1 MRRAAALAAAAALG
15 AVFAPA
21 AQAQDADRG
30 RLLYETHCLGC
41 HYERIHRRA
50 PERALVKSLAAL
62 RLEVARRAALVPR
75 RFSPDEL
82 DDIAEYL
89 NRSHY
94 RFEK

>member
-1 MRRAAALAAAAALG
+1 VRRAAALAAAAALG
-15 AVFAPA
+15 AVLAGA

-30 RLLYETHCLGC
+30 RLLYDTHCQGC
-41 HYERIHRRA
+41 HYERIHRRS
-50 PERALVKSLAAL
+50 PERSLVKSLAAL
-62 RLEVARRAALVPR
+62 RLEVARRAALVPQ

-94 RFEK
+94 RFER

>member
-1 MRRAAALAAAAALG
+1 MRRALALLAGAALAPAAL
-15 AVFAPA
+15 
-21 AQAQDADRG
+21 AQDADRG

-41 HYERIHRRA
+41 HYERIHRRG
-50 PERALVKSLAAL
+50 PERSLVKSLPAL
-62 RLEVARRAALVPR
+62 RLEVARRAASLPR

-94 RFEK
+94 RLDR

>member
-1 MRRAAALAAAAALG
+1 MSRAALLAAAALG
-15 AVFAPA
+15 AALVPA
-21 AQAQDADRG
+21 AHAQDAERG

-41 HYERIHRRA
+41 HYERIHRRS
-50 PERALVKSLAAL
+50 PERSLVKSLVAL
-62 RLEVARRAALVPR
+62 RLEVARRAALTPQ